1 MIDYP
6 VPGPK
11 ASFAKCI
18 VTVPNQF
25 GSVQM
30 EMEILN
36 RRIFE
41 NAGDLIGFMSLRE
54 LEAKG
59 INLAFCDSL
68 I

>member
-1 MIDYP
+1 VIDYP

-25 GSVQM
+25 GSVQL
-30 EMEILN
+30 EIEILN

-41 NAGDLIGFMSLRE
+41 NAGDFIGFLPLRE

-59 INLAFCDSL
+59 INLAFYDSL